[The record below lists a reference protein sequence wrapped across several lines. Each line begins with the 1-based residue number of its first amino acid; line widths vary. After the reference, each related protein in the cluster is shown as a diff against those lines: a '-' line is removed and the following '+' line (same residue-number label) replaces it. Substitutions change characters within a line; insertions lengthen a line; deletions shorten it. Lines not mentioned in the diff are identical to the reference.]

1 MMNIITANRVAHYAI
16 QINEGKP
23 ITSDDFNLI
32 KKRINEV
39 QKGYVLIRSGN
50 NKYLRNKEKPEY
62 HETISLLDRLGLE
75 YTVEPVLP

>member
-1 MMNIITANRVAHYAI
+1 MNIITANRVAHYAI

-23 ITSDDFNLI
+23 ITADDFNLI

-39 QKGYVLIRSGN
+39 QKGYVLIKSGN
-50 NKYLRNKEKPEY
+50 NRYLRNKEKPEY
-62 HETISLLDRLGLE
+62 YETVSLLERLGLG

>member
-1 MMNIITANRVAHYAI
+1 MNIITANRVAHYAI

-23 ITSDDFNLI
+23 ITADDFNLI
-32 KKRINEV
+32 KKRINAV
-39 QKGYVLIRSGN
+39 QKGYVLMRSGN

-62 HETISLLDRLGLE
+62 YETISLLDRLGLE

>member
-1 MMNIITANRVAHYAI
+1 MNIITANRVAHYAI

-23 ITSDDFNLI
+23 ITADDFNLI

-39 QKGYVLIRSGN
+39 QKGYVLIKSGN
-50 NKYLRNKEKPEY
+50 NRYLRNKEKPEY
-62 HETISLLDRLGLE
+62 YETVSLLERLGLE